1 MDSGFTGCLSR
12 GHFRVHAEPGGT
24 ELPNSVAPVSVLM
37 FWFSC
42 KRGLLKLICIYLWQR
57 NVPKTHMYLT
67 CSQIWVLTRFMGEGN
82 LGRRMQVLS
91 SEEEKELAAL
101 MRSQKMFQ
109 SHLEGQKGQQTELIS
124 LEVLCALRTPSL
136 SQPLV
141 MMMKRA
147 RTGRSHPL
155 RSHLQQ

>member
-1 MDSGFTGCLSR
+1 
-12 GHFRVHAEPGGT
+12 
-24 ELPNSVAPVSVLM
+24 
-37 FWFSC
+37 
-42 KRGLLKLICIYLWQR
+42 
-57 NVPKTHMYLT
+57 
-67 CSQIWVLTRFMGEGN
+67 
-82 LGRRMQVLS
+82 MQVLS

-109 SHLEGQKGQQTELIS
+109 SHLEGQKGQQVELIS

-155 RSHLQQ
+155 RSHLQQQLSEKERAKTSAQLAMSTVRAPEMITVMVGMRASQFLDHSPLRVVS